1 MKFII
6 LTTAAVAS
14 VHAFNQ
20 AKTCKEVNKA
30 LNDFEAAKM
39 DTATPPAS
47 TDTNTLKNSDDHIV
61 S

>member
-30 LNDFEAAKM
+30 LNDFEKARM

-47 TDTNTLKNSDDHIV
+47 TDTNTL
-61 S
+61 